1 MTPRTRLTVLL
12 LGGAA
17 VLIAI
22 VVWFVMA
29 RDQPQ
34 AGAGWPPSERAAF
47 MRSCVEQCRTSPGV
61 TADKYPLCDTAC
73 TCAADEGEKTMGVR
87 ELTAAAQAINDRSAT
102 PEQTARMDR
111 LKAAGMRCIAG
122 TPAPAQ
128 K

>member
-1 MTPRTRLTVLL
+1 MTPRTRLAVLL
-12 LGGAA
+12 LGGAG
-17 VLIAI
+17 VLIA
-22 VVWFVMA
+22 VAVWFVIA

-73 TCAADEGEKTMGVR
+73 TCAADEGEKTMSVQ
-87 ELTAAAQAINDRSAT
+87 ELAAAAQAINSRNAS

-111 LKAAGMRCIAG
+111 LKAAGMRCVARA
-122 TPAPAQ
+122 PAPAQ